1 MKQKSYMVLFMMS
14 MLIISI
20 STAAVV
26 MVAVWLFP
34 LEGVPEGDARR
45 LWRAVLSSFVG
56 VGISKLLRDKWGLP

>member
-1 MKQKSYMVLFMMS
+1 MKRPPYMVLFMMS
-14 MLIISI
+14 MLIIGI

-45 LWRAVLSSFVG
+45 LWRAVLSTFVG
-56 VGISKLLRDKWGLP
+56 VGISRLLRDKWRLS

>member
-1 MKQKSYMVLFMMS
+1 MKRLPYWVLFMMS

-45 LWRAVLSSFVG
+45 LWRGGLSTFVG
-56 VGISKLLRDKWGLP
+56 VGISKLFRDKWGLP